1 MQEWD
6 DKHTLKI
13 SKFIPRPTYISA
25 LAKYTNLKM
34 GTQTTSYQKLI
45 ILNFTNVKEAIVG
58 VMKIKAPP
66 HIILN
71 NTCIGLSVGL

>member
-1 MQEWD
+1 M
-6 DKHTLKI
+6 
-13 SKFIPRPTYISA
+13 

-45 ILNFTNVKEAIVG
+45 ILYFTNVDVKEAIVG